1 MNIRGKQALRER
13 LAAEYVLGTLKGG
26 ARRRF
31 EGWLHDDAA
40 LRRTT
45 EEWRERLLPMSE
57 FTPAQEPPARVW
69 KAIERRLDLKAR
81 GKGWRAWRFDSLN
94 VWRALGLVS
103 SMAATVLL
111 AVLLARPPEGT
122 PERVTVDYVAT
133 LSDDQFRPALVLTG
147 DSRRGRFDVRALDT
161 LAVPSDRTLQ
171 LWAISREG
179 TPRSLGILPDN
190 RSARLAFDARA
201 IGSDVALLAVS
212 LEPKG
217 GSPNPNAPTG
227 PVLYKGS
234 WVRV

>member
-1 MNIRGKQALRER
+1 MNIRGKGALRER

-45 EEWRERLLPMSE
+45 EEWRERLLPMTE
-57 FTPAQEPPARVW
+57 FTAVQEPPARVW
-69 KAIERRLDLKAR
+69 LAIERRLDLKAS
-81 GKGWRAWRFDSLN
+81 GKGWPSWRFDSLT

-111 AVLLARPPEGT
+111 ALLLARPPD
-122 PERVTVDYVAT
+122 RAAVDYVAT
-133 LSDDQFRPALVLTG
+133 LSDDRFQPALVLTG
-147 DSRRGRFDVRALDT
+147 DSRRGRFDVRAVDT

-171 LWAISREG
+171 LWAISRQG

-234 WVRV
+234 WVRTSL